1 MDFDLGKKIFKLFTR
16 SQSEPFFLHLSR
28 NVKKIPTD
36 QIPTAG
42 VRINPDTGLFEM
54 LYNPTFMGNL
64 TDAQLGDVYKHELYH
79 LIYMHVTD
87 RLPDEGLTKRWN
99 VATDLAI
106 NSFLS
111 DLPEGCLRAG
121 QEGTPWQNVPSH
133 QTAEW
138 YMANIEWP
146 EGGGGGDGD
155 GEGRGDH
162 SGWGGASPHARE
174 MARERLKQELKEAAT
189 KANTQS
195 QGWGTVSHEMR
206 KRIQAMLVPRVDWK
220 SVLRYFIKTSQKAHR
235 RNSIKSINR
244 RYPYIHPGRTYS
256 RTAKIAISIDQSGSV
271 GDDMLA
277 LFFTELNKLASL
289 AEFTVIPFD
298 TRVAE
303 DKVYTWKKGK
313 TRTWERV
320 LSGGTCFNAPT
331 KWVNERDFDGHICLT
346 DMMAPKP
353 VPSRCQRMW
362 MTTERH
368 ANNPYFSTNE
378 RVIAIQGE

>member
-1 MDFDLGKKIFKLFTR
+1 MDFDLGKKIFSLFTR

-42 VRINPDTGLFEM
+42 VRVNPDTGLFEM
-54 LYNPTFMGNL
+54 LYNPTFMASL
-64 TDAQLGDVYKHELYH
+64 TEAQLGDVYRHELYH

-146 EGGGGGDGD
+146 EDGGGGDGD

-162 SGWGGASPHARE
+162 SGWGNAAPHARE
-174 MARERLKQELKEAAT
+174 MARE
-189 KANTQS
+189 
-195 QGWGTVSHEMR
+195 
-206 KRIQAMLVPRVDWK
+206 P
-220 SVLRYFIKTSQKAHR
+220 
-235 RNSIKSINR
+235 
-244 RYPYIHPGRTYS
+244 
-256 RTAKIAISIDQSGSV
+256 
-271 GDDMLA
+271 
-277 LFFTELNKLASL
+277 SL
-289 AEFTVIPFD
+289 M
-298 TRVAE
+298 
-303 DKVYTWKKGK
+303 
-313 TRTWERV
+313 
-320 LSGGTCFNAPT
+320 S
-331 KWVNERDFDGHICLT
+331 
-346 DMMAPKP
+346 
-353 VPSRCQRMW
+353 S
-362 MTTERH
+362 
-368 ANNPYFSTNE
+368 
-378 RVIAIQGE
+378 